1 MARCPSSL
9 IVFVQGFVR
18 ERGTTRSMKLQRR
31 SAVVGVMI
39 VVVSATAFLVY
50 DTQRE
55 KPDRNPPTPI
65 ADSLDTG
72 NDTVVTDSEPAFYP
86 DTENV
91 PIMSMFV
98 GPSGE
103 TVIPPEDVMFIPGM
117 FGDGDCAEPR
127 AECLRQCVV
136 DQSVELASEGW
147 PSEQPIAR
155 YSGDLPS
162 GEPIL
167 AFAPALGRCINT
179 EIALGLAPKS
189 YPIRSLIPGRV
200 DSIRDDTP
208 PGGTYPNWAVT
219 IRYGRNFMLTYQH
232 VSVPDPALV
241 VNQMIE
247 AGEVIGIYE
256 PESDFGGWTGPA
268 TKWEINVT
276 IFENDQ
282 PYVVNPLA
290 YFDERSQEFLATF
303 LDLGCMPPKRS
314 LEVSGNKTDKDLD
327 RPCLG
332 YAVPASVEGSSWKIV
347 VDALSG

>member
-1 MARCPSSL
+1 MTP
-9 IVFVQGFVR
+9 
-18 ERGTTRSMKLQRR
+18 RSRP
-31 SAVVGVMI
+31 AVVVVMF
-39 VVVSATAFLVY
+39 VVVSAVAFFVY

-65 ADSLDTG
+65 ADSTDVG
-72 NDTVVTDSEPAFYP
+72 DDTVVTESEPAFYP
-86 DTENV
+86 GTDNL

-103 TVIPPEDVMFIPGM
+103 TVIPSEDVMFIPGM
-117 FGDGDCAEPR
+117 FGDGGCAEGG

-147 PSEQPIAR
+147 PSELPIAR

-179 EIALGLAPKS
+179 EISLGLAPKS

-200 DSIRDDTP
+200 VSIRDDTP

-219 IRYGRNFMLTYQH
+219 IMYGRNFTLTYQH
-232 VSVPDPALV
+232 VSVPDPALMEKQIV
-241 VNQMIE
+241 
-247 AGEVIGIYE
+247 EVGDLIGTFD
-256 PESDFGGWTGPA
+256 PESDIGGWRGPA
-268 TKWEINVT
+268 TKWEIKVSIIEDGRT
-276 IFENDQ
+276 YD
-282 PYVVNPLA
+282 VNPLA
-290 YFDERSQEFLATF
+290 YFDERSQEFLAS
-303 LDLGCMPPKRS
+303 LLGLGCFPPQRP
-314 LEVSGNKTDKDLD
+314 LEVHGDKTDKKLE

-332 YAVPASVEGSSWKIV
+332 YAVPAFVEGSSWKIV
-347 VDALSG
+347 IDALGE